1 MVANQNLNWVYFI
14 LEGLGMENVAIFF
27 GQLEYFTAV
36 RHILKPFGTFCGH
49 LVHFVVI
56 WYILW
61 SFGTFCGHLVHFV
74 VIWYSFPILVHCT
87 KKHLATPVLQEQN
100 ETICMLMSVALAIWT
115 LIIVGRRGPKNV
127 AHIRVARWHKF
138 SNQKYRFGNFLESLA
153 KDNVGILYGHLVLA
167 VWYFPPLWYVAPRI
181 IWQH

>member
-61 SFGTFCGHLVHFV
+61 SFGTFCGHLVQ
-74 VIWYSFPILVHCT
+74 FPHIGTLY
-87 KKHLATPVLQEQN
+87 QETSGN
-100 ETICMLMSVALAIWT
+100 PGS
-115 LIIVGRRGPKNV
+115 
-127 AHIRVARWHKF
+127 ARA
-138 SNQKYRFGNFLESLA
+138 E
-153 KDNVGILYGHLVLA
+153 
-167 VWYFPPLWYVAPRI
+167 
-181 IWQH
+181 